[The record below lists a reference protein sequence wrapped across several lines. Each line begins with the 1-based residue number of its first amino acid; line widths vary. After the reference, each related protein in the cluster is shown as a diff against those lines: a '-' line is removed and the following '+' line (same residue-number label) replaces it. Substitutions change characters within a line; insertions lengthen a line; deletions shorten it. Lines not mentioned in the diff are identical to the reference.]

1 MKILKDAKAI
11 AAERLEGMGASEEI
25 GQRIEALRNETVE
38 HDNMKELFLVIIW
51 WNEITFCILFWCAD
65 VLLLFLFSYL
75 YIQMN

>member
-38 HDNMKELFLVIIW
+38 HDNMKELFLVII
-51 WNEITFCILFWCAD
+51 
-65 VLLLFLFSYL
+65 
-75 YIQMN
+75 